1 MLNVK
6 LLLLMLLVVMELL
19 QIMQQP
25 LLLLGITQLG
35 MMLVLIP
42 TQRKDAEVEDWEV
55 EGITGEA
62 AEETS
67 EVELKLT
74 KSNLMERF

>member
-19 QIMQQP
+19 QIMQQL

-35 MMLVLIP
+35 MMLGELGG
-42 TQRKDAEVEDWEV
+42 DWEEV
-55 EGITGEA
+55 GEMA
-62 AEETS
+62 GG
-67 EVELKLT
+67 VK
-74 KSNLMERF
+74 KRK